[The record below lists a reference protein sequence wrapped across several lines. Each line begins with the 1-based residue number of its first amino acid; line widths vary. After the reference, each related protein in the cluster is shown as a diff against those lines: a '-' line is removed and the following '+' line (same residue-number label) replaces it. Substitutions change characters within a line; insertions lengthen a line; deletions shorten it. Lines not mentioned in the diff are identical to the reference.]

1 MYKIVIKYTKLLT
14 IPNTISSDTTN
25 EIWLYTYQHVV
36 FCFSYPHINIAN
48 NKQKN
53 LINKKNIVWE
63 LATQYFFVI
72 KKIS

>member
-25 EIWLYTYQHVV
+25 EIWLYVYQHVV
-36 FCFSYPHINIAN
+36 FYFSYPHINITN

-53 LINKKNIVWE
+53 LINKKDIVWE

>member
-14 IPNTISSDTTN
+14 IPKTISSDTTN
-25 EIWLYTYQHVV
+25 EIWLYVYQHVV
-36 FCFSYPHINIAN
+36 FCFSYPHINITN

-53 LINKKNIVWE
+53 LINKKYIVWE
-63 LATQYFFVI
+63 LATQYFFII